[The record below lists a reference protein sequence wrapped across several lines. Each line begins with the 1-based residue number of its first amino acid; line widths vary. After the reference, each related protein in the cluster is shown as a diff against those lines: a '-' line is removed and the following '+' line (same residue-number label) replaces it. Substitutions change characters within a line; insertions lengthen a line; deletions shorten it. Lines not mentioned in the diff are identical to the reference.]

1 MPVLGDSS
9 FLGTSKKTFDLRKV
23 GNSHFFVGVLFKGL
37 RLFWGEKAS
46 FLKVVWIFFQ
56 SSECPCYKKKKSLL
70 LEDPIM
76 WGGIYRRFYFYMG
89 AHTF

>member
-46 FLKVVWIFFQ
+46 FLKVVWIFFK
-56 SSECPCYKKKKSLL
+56 SSECPCYKKKI
-70 LEDPIM
+70 PI
-76 WGGIYRRFYFYMG
+76 
-89 AHTF
+89 A

>member
-23 GNSHFFVGVLFKGL
+23 GDSHFFVGVLFKGL
-37 RLFWGEKAS
+37 RLFWGEKSS
-46 FLKVVWIFFQ
+46 FLKVVWIFFNLL
-56 SSECPCYKKKKSLL
+56 SVPVTKKI
-70 LEDPIM
+70 PM
-76 WGGIYRRFYFYMG
+76 WGGIYRGFHFYMG